1 MKANIIVAALAL
13 CLVGAPVAANAAGVE
28 STAMPAKKTAKKS
41 TKSTKKSSSKKT
53 AAKAATTAAAPAAAE
68 TVKDEATTSKSSGS
82 SLLGSVLG
90 SVLGGSSKISASS
103 SQSGNGVLSALTT
116 IFDAAKGATKNNIVG
131 TWTYTEPA
139 VVFESNNALKNIG
152 GKVASSVIESKLQAE
167 LEKYGIKKGA
177 LTMTFDDSGNFTQ
190 TINGRELS
198 GTYTVDKGKVSL
210 KYGGMFKQLVG
221 TTQVDGN
228 DLLIVMDADK
238 LLSFA
243 KTVGSLTGNSL
254 LKSAGNILGSMD
266 GMEVGLKLNK

>member
-13 CLVGAPVAANAAGVE
+13 CLVGTPVAANAAGVE
-28 STAMPAKKTAKKS
+28 STAMPVKKTAKKS

-90 SVLGGSSKISASS
+90 SVLGGSSKSSASS

-152 GKVASSVIESKLQAE
+152 GKVASSVIESKLQTE

-190 TINGRELS
+190 TINGNELS

-210 KYGGMFKQLVG
+210 KYGGKFKQLVG

-243 KTVGSLTGNSL
+243 KTIGSLTGNSL